1 MAGRKMNRKME
12 VSDVVSV
19 LREVLEG
26 GPPSQEDLFEPRY
39 KPARGSDFAY
49 DVFDA
54 RIDGS
59 PGTCGYDAFPK
70 LCERV
75 RAARGARLAVA
86 LMLLVPS
93 AGPAAVAKARW
104 ERVDLRGRQWTVPQ
118 AHRIPGR
125 PAGER
130 TFKLSSQAM
139 RVLEAARQLALGNDD
154 GAALVFE
161 RRRKLASSNSTTDSD
176 YRHLMDLPAP
186 RARRGTPRGLVFR
199 GRRPRR
205 PVSVDTIKAVL
216 RDAGASSTEIKSV
229 HMRWWEA
236 TSDSRLVGQGMA
248 WDERGGPLEQW
259 GAQLEPGL
267 AGLI

>member
-39 KPARGSDFAY
+39 KPAR
-49 DVFDA
+49 
-54 RIDGS
+54 
-59 PGTCGYDAFPK
+59 
-70 LCERV
+70 
-75 RAARGARLAVA
+75 
-86 LMLLVPS
+86 
-93 AGPAAVAKARW
+93 
-104 ERVDLRGRQWTVPQ
+104 
-118 AHRIPGR
+118 
-125 PAGER
+125 
-130 TFKLSSQAM
+130 
-139 RVLEAARQLALGNDD
+139 QLALGNDD

-176 YRHLMDLPAP
+176 YRCLMDLPAP

-199 GRRPRR
+199 GRHPCR
-205 PVSVDTIKAVL
+205 PVSADTVKAVL
-216 RDAGASSTEIKSV
+216 RDAGASSTELKSV
-229 HMRWWEA
+229 HIRWCEA
-236 TSDSRLVGQGMA
+236 KSNSRLVGQGMA

>member
-26 GPPSQEDLFEPRY
+26 GPPSQEDLFKSRY

-54 RIDGS
+54 RIDGT

-93 AGPAAVAKARW
+93 AGLAAVAKARW

-186 RARRGTPRGLVFR
+186 RARRGTPRGLGPR
-199 GRRPRR
+199 GRPPVPTPAPRR
-205 PVSVDTIKAVL
+205 EGVRLAPFRRGCA
-216 RDAGASSTEIKSV
+216 RGGA
-229 HMRWWEA
+229 HPR
-236 TSDSRLVGQGMA
+236 RG
-248 WDERGGPLEQW
+248 RGGP
-259 GAQLEPGL
+259 GARVRALAPDRGRAVPRPGRCGQPGDDDRGAL
-267 AGLI
+267 D

>member
-12 VSDVVSV
+12 VSDVVSA

-26 GPPSQEDLFEPRY
+26 GPPSQEDIFEPRY
-39 KPARGSDFAY
+39 KPTRGSDFAY

-59 PGTCGYDAFPK
+59 PGACGYDAFPK
-70 LCERV
+70 LCERA
-75 RAARGARLAVA
+75 RTARGMRLAIA
-86 LMLLVPS
+86 LILLVPGV
-93 AGPAAVAKARW
+93 GPTAVAKARW
-104 ERVDLRGRQWTVPQ
+104 ECVDLRGRQWTVPH
-118 AHRIPGR
+118 AHRISGR
-125 PAGER
+125 PAEER

-176 YRHLMDLPAP
+176 YRCLMDLPAP

-205 PVSVDTIKAVL
+205 PVSANTIKAVL
-216 RDAGASSTEIKSV
+216 RDAGASSTEILSV
-229 HMRWWEA
+229 HLRWCEA
-236 TSDSRLVGQGMA
+236 KSNSRLVGQGMA
-248 WDERGGPLEQW
+248 WDGRGDPLEQW
-259 GAQLEPGL
+259 GARLEPGL